1 MMNAVGK
8 GRLSYLRPMH
18 NSAVAHAQAAVTPEQ
33 KMPIVIRFDY
43 AWKLGAVLCQLLGAV
58 LIFSAAL
65 MWVVPGSHNAPDLV
79 MIKLGASF
87 LMLFGGIAIL
97 MLSHSDNRPDAYFDP
112 VRREVR
118 VLQKTKS
125 GRPETVLRRSFDSL
139 GSARFCEKTLTLYD
153 VDGSLL
159 MRLRLDS
166 ADTRHALRQ
175 VLIDYVTIA
184 T

>member
-1 MMNAVGK
+1 MNVVGK
-8 GRLSYLRPMH
+8 GRNSYLRPIP
-18 NSAVAHAQAAVTPEQ
+18 SRAVAQVRAVAPSDQ
-33 KMPIVIRFDY
+33 NLPIVIRFDY
-43 AWKLGAVLCQLLGAV
+43 AWKLGAMLCQLLGAV

-65 MWVVPGSHNAPDLV
+65 MWVVPGSHNATDLV

-175 VLIDYVTIA
+175 VLIDNVTIA
-184 T
+184 S